1 MRLGVSAQCEIASLR
16 RRLPFAQARPDA
28 RKSPSSM
35 TAQDSLLLK
44 TSLSTVFSVVQH
56 FR

>member
-16 RRLPFAQARPDA
+16 RRLPFAQASGCTQIAD
-28 RKSPSSM
+28 SM